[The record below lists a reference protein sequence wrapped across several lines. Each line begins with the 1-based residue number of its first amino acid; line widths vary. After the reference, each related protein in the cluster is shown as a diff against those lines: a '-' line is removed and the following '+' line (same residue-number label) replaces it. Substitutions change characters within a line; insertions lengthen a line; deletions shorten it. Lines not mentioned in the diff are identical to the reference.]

1 MSMPIVRSPNV
12 YVGYSSQGRDDVTL
26 FDMCLRQSGSQ
37 SGFLMFFDDETAPF
51 KIRVENSAFRDR
63 AGKKV
68 RLKFQM
74 FVLDCSA
81 F

>member
-1 MSMPIVRSPNV
+1 
-12 YVGYSSQGRDDVTL
+12 
-26 FDMCLRQSGSQ
+26 
-37 SGFLMFFDDETAPF
+37 MFFDDETAPF